1 MPLNS
6 EVDMVIEDSDGGG
19 VEVVS
24 TTGGASGVVGG
35 AKDVTLSVGTIEGVA
50 GAGGMISV
58 GISAYCVCCACGG
71 FSSCGSSGG
80 AGIFGAPEVQHRPL
94 NDSICRE

>member
-35 AKDVTLSVGTIEGVA
+35 AEDVTSGVGTIGDAAE
-50 GAGGMISV
+50 AGGMIFV
-58 GISAYCVCCACGG
+58 GISACCACGG
-71 FSSCGSSGG
+71 CSSCGNFGG
-80 AGIFGAPEVQHRPL
+80 AGISGALGVTT
-94 NDSICRE
+94 